1 MSRYQA
7 CTIPLSKK
15 MRFVQLV
22 PSQKIAKAPGSR
34 CTKAF
39 HVDETQQPKQFVI
52 RSKVNSKYQENI
64 G

>member
-1 MSRYQA
+1 
-7 CTIPLSKK
+7 

-39 HVDETQQPKQFVI
+39 HVDETQQRKQFVI
-52 RSKVNSKYQENI
+52 RFKVNIKYQENI